1 MAEDLFKREM
11 FRVIKEL
18 TPENVKDLELLL
30 ISLGNRS
37 WTKSTDGNA
46 GLIFEQMKHARI
58 WVFDS
63 ESKECSVRRL
73 AEYMGTIQRDDLK
86 QKLCRL
92 GKTAF
97 CCYAFGVPW
106 KSITGG
112 VFGMNASS
120 K

>member
-1 MAEDLFKREM
+1 MAEDLFRREM

-18 TPENVKDLELLL
+18 TPENVTDLELLV
-30 ISLGNRS
+30 SLGKP

-63 ESKECSVRRL
+63 ESKKCSLRRL
-73 AEYMGTIQRDDLK
+73 AEDMHVIQRDDLVL
-86 QKLCRL
+86 KLCRL

-106 KSITGG
+106 KSITGC